1 MTHLLTLLGVLLTA
15 ALISAVPAGGEPAP
29 RQGQRLRYGET
40 QQGYL
45 SSSGAAQAWQF
56 TGRAGDLVLID
67 MRPADASGL
76 DTMLTLL
83 DPAGGT
89 LASDDDSGEGT
100 NARIGPLLLRA
111 DGNYTVLADRYTGAG
126 SYLLSLRDL
135 NTAPELAPGK
145 PVVGAV
151 SAAHPSEYFL
161 IGALARQHDTMLR
174 LSVRDDDPA
183 GDPFLTVHGPDGP
196 LASTE
201 SGASASTLDPL
212 VLERSSPYV
221 VIVSWNGETPGGRY
235 QLLLERSQITLMV
248 PGEPL
253 TGTLSAQDAIRRHYF
268 YGGVDSAATLTLT
281 AVEAIAPA
289 LTVASLD
296 GATTLFTGEGVGT
309 RSLQV
314 TVAISTA
321 GVYVVEIRA
330 GARSGE
336 ARAYTLTLEQPGAEP
351 LSGG

>member
-1 MTHLLTLLGVLLTA
+1 MTRLLTLLGVLLTA
-15 ALISAVPAGGEPAP
+15 ALISVVPASAEPAP

-45 SSSGAAQAWQF
+45 SSSSAAQAWQF
-56 TGRAGDLVLID
+56 TGRAGDLALLD

-83 DPAGGT
+83 DPASGT

-111 DGNYTVLADRYTGAG
+111 DGEYTVLADRYTGAG

-161 IGALARQHDTMLR
+161 IGALARQHQTMLR

-183 GDPFLTVHGPDGP
+183 GGPFLTAYGPDGP

-201 SGASASTLDPL
+201 SAAGASTLDPI
-212 VLERSSPYV
+212 VLEGSGPYV
-221 VIVSWNGETPGGRY
+221 IIVSWNGETPGGAY
-235 QLLLERSQITLMV
+235 ELLLERSQIALMA
-248 PGEPL
+248 PGEPVAGLL
-253 TGTLSAQDAIRRHYF
+253 TAPDSAQRHYF
-268 YGGVDSAATLTLT
+268 YAEADSAVTLTLT
-281 AVEAIAPA
+281 AKETFAPA
-289 LTVASLD
+289 LSVSSLD
-296 GATTLFTGEGVGT
+296 GATALFTNEGAGT
-309 RSLQV
+309 RSLSV
-314 TVAISTA
+314 TLAIPTT
-321 GVYVVEIRA
+321 GVYQVEVRD
-330 GARSGE
+330 GAQSGE
-336 ARAYTLTLEQPGAEP
+336 TGAYTLLLEQPEQPPPNAG
-351 LSGG
+351 